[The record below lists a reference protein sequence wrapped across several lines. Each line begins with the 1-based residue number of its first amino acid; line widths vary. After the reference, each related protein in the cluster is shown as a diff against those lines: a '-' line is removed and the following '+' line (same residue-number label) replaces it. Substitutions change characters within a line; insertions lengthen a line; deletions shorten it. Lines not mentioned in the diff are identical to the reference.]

1 MNFVYVLLLVPVVL
15 SAPVDDYVVQF
26 RSVLTSYMSDTQ
38 TKNSAGV
45 TIDDYIKRVGA
56 PTLSEYA
63 SKVLTKLDQ
72 NNAKYTAA
80 GISELNRRGTLFLDA
95 KALTTSTIVKDMT
108 VAMMKRS
115 NQKEWTCTCTY
126 LSQVFT
132 GMKASMDANCKKTA

>member
-1 MNFVYVLLLVPVVL
+1 MNFVYLLLLVPVVL

-26 RSVLTSYMSDTQ
+26 RAVLTSYMSDTQ
-38 TKNSAGV
+38 TKN
-45 TIDDYIKRVGA
+45 
-56 PTLSEYA
+56 
-63 SKVLTKLDQ
+63 VLMD
-72 NNAKYTAA
+72 
-80 GISELNRRGTLFLDA
+80 FM
-95 KALTTSTIVKDMT
+95 ALILKNQSSQIATMSDMT